1 MSTLSL
7 RVQDS
12 LKRKAQ
18 EVARRQGV
26 SLNNYVN
33 ATLAAAVAQ
42 EATLAFFDDRLKG
55 VNLQALHRRVMA
67 FMGETHPGTEPS
79 PDEIADAIRGKG

>member
-7 RVQDS
+7 RMQDS

-18 EVARRQGV
+18 EIARRQGV

-55 VNLQALHRRVMA
+55 VDLQALHRRVMA
-67 FMGETHPGTEPS
+67 FMGETQPGAEPS
-79 PDEIADAIRGKG
+79 PDEAVDAICGKG